1 MRGSLRRHARFH
13 GAFAAGLAAALLG
26 GALTPT
32 DRILI
37 GADLFFVVYLVAT
50 AIWMRGRSG
59 ADLRAHF
66 ADADEGGALIVLM
79 ATGAVGVS
87 LYAIAQTV
95 LASAGP
101 GALRLRPVLALG
113 AVPLGW
119 ATVHAVMAFHYARM
133 FYTPDRDAGRADG
146 TEGTGADRPGETQ
159 TGARDSGGLD
169 FPGGPAAP
177 GPWEFLYYSFTLG
190 MTAQTSDVGLT
201 STAFR
206 RVTLAHSVLSF
217 FYNAVIVALAVNAGL
232 ALGQGG

>member
-59 ADLRAHF
+59 DDLRAHF

-95 LASAGP
+95 LASADP

-133 FYTPDRDAGRADG
+133 FYTPDRDAGRAAG
-146 TEGTGADRPGETQ
+146 RTADQ

>member
-59 ADLRAHF
+59 DDLRAHF
-66 ADADEGGALIVLM
+66 ADADEGAALIVLM

-95 LASAGP
+95 LASADQ

-119 ATVHAVMAFHYARM
+119 ATVHAVMAFHNARM
-133 FYTPDRDAGRADG
+133 FYTPDRDSGWAPGGTAD
-146 TEGTGADRPGETQ
+146 Q
-159 TGARDSGGLD
+159 TGTRDSGGLD

>member
-50 AIWMRGRSG
+50 AIW
-59 ADLRAHF
+59 
-66 ADADEGGALIVLM
+66 VLM

-95 LASAGP
+95 LASADP

-133 FYTPDRDAGRADG
+133 FYTPDRDAGRSA
-146 TEGTGADRPGETQ
+146 GATAAQ

-206 RVTLAHSVLSF
+206 RVTLAHSVLGF